1 MARALALPALFF
13 ALGCSRAAP
22 GDFWLVLDAAP
33 ESVAL
38 LAHAEVSPPDALVDR
53 RAERGGVAL
62 RLRRDL
68 GPVRVNTPG
77 ACPVVVETP
86 RAAPPVVERRV
97 EPLFD
102 LGPRVRVV
110 GPARRFEIRAKEHCS
125 DAKRARIDF
134 RIAGG
139 APLDDVRL
147 EDGGRKFSAT
157 TRGVDRVRLGSDWG
171 IVPVS
176 ANERGV
182 TELVAHILSADGW
195 SFERRYEVAALTRAS
210 GLPSVALGHGVL
222 LSGSG
227 FRLAKK
233 PEGSRAELRLLGE
246 LAELVP
252 DVRGDFALADAL
264 GRELVIQGG
273 RYDEMPLDCGRSDCH
288 SAIAASV
295 RDSPMTHALSVGPGR
310 ENLRQSSECTVAC
323 HATGEPGTADGG
335 FSHVQEEMG
344 LFELPSKSTD
354 LPRALRRV
362 GGVGCLAC
370 HGPTAIPPESARWAV
385 LRSDVCAVCHD
396 SPPRYGHV
404 AAFALTKMGKADA
417 DERTNE
423 LPCARCHTTW
433 GARAEPTRR
442 PPPEIGTLGIGCVAC
457 HDVHPTPA
465 EHPAIPN
472 TEHPL
477 LRRVDVTK
485 LLPSAPSSAEGMSR
499 VCIGCHSPG
508 SEPLPA
514 ASAAALWAGRGGLD
528 PETGSALE
536 WPAPHAKHAA
546 GCMSCHHSGPERPM
560 TRQGFPSSDE
570 GFERGADHA
579 FQVGPGACARCHDE
593 APKRRPELAARA
605 RAVLDELVP
614 VARGRTRAA
623 PIHANAL
630 EVKLTGEK
638 ARALRNIL
646 LVLEDGAADVHNPA
660 YAELLISSAEKA
672 SSAGKLPKRPFWELP
687 P

>member
-1 MARALALPALFF
+1 MGRAFALPALFV
-13 ALGCSRAAP
+13 AVGCSRAAP
-22 GDFWLVLDAAP
+22 PDFWLVLDAAP
-33 ESVAL
+33 ESVVL
-38 LAHAEVSPPDALVDR
+38 LAHAEVSPPDALIDR

-62 RLRRDL
+62 RLRQDL
-68 GPVRVNTPG
+68 GPVRVNVPG
-77 ACPVVVETP
+77 ACPVVVEKP
-86 RAAPPVVERRV
+86 RGAPAVVERRV

-102 LGPRVRVV
+102 LGPQVRVV
-110 GPARRFEIRAKEHCS
+110 GPARRFEIRAKALCS

-134 RIAGG
+134 RVKSG

-147 EDGGRKFSAT
+147 EDAGRTFSAT
-157 TRGVDRVRLGSDWG
+157 TRGPNHVTREFDWG

-176 ANERGV
+176 ANERSV
-182 TELVAHILSADGW
+182 TEIVAHIRPSDGW
-195 SFERRYEVAALTRAS
+195 SFERKFEIAALARAS

-222 LSGSG
+222 LEGSG
-227 FRLAKK
+227 LRLLKK
-233 PEGSRAELRLLGE
+233 PESSRAELRVLGNF
-246 LAELVP
+246 AELVP
-252 DVRGDFALADAL
+252 DVRGDFALADAV

-288 SAIAASV
+288 SAIAASA
-295 RDSPMTHALSVGPGR
+295 RDNPMTHALSVGPGR
-310 ENLRQSSECTVAC
+310 EQLQSPPECAVAC
-323 HATGEPGTADGG
+323 HATGEPGTDDGG
-335 FSHVQEEMG
+335 FSHVQEEIG
-344 LFELPSKSTD
+344 LFELPSKLAD
-354 LPRALRRV
+354 LPRALRRL

-396 SPPRYGHV
+396 APPRYGHV
-404 AAFALTKMGKADA
+404 AAFASTKMGKADA

-457 HDVHPTPA
+457 HDVHATPA
-465 EHPAIPN
+465 NAEHR
-472 TEHPL
+472 L
-477 LRRVDVTK
+477 LRTVDVSK
-485 LLPSAPSSAEGMSR
+485 LLPGAPPSAEGTSR

-528 PETGSALE
+528 PETGEALE
-536 WPAPHAKHAA
+536 WPAPHAKNGA
-546 GCMSCHHSGPERPM
+546 GCMTCHHSGPVRPM
-560 TRQGFPSSDE
+560 SRAGHPQGDK
-570 GFERGADHA
+570 GFERGAGHA
-579 FQVGPGACARCHDE
+579 FQVGARVCARCHDQP
-593 APKRRPELAARA
+593 PKRRPELADRA

-614 VARGRTRAA
+614 LARGRSRAI
-623 PIHANAL
+623 PIHADEL
-630 EVKLTGEK
+630 ELKLTGEK
-638 ARALRNIL
+638 ARALRNVL

-660 YAELLISSAEKA
+660 YAEVLLSSAEKA
-672 SSAGKLPKRPFWELP
+672 SSAGKLPKRPPWELP